1 MLCGYPCFS
10 CVEVVHLKRRH
21 HWVNAL
27 FLAPVLFA
35 FTMVMVIPFFLGI
48 YYSMTDFNGVRT
60 NLTFVGLKNY
70 ETMFSDP
77 LFLHSFLVTVEYTVI
92 NVIFV
97 NVVAFALSLMV
108 TSNLKGRNFLRAGFF
123 VPNLIGGIVLGYIW
137 QFVFNNVITQTAASL
152 GLNFLTKSL
161 ISNKDTV
168 IWAMSLVNVWQ
179 YAGYIMMIYVA
190 AIQGI
195 PANLM
200 EAASVDGANYWTRL
214 TKILIPMMASSFTIT
229 TFLTLTNSFKQFDLN
244 MSLTNGGPAGM
255 YMMKAVKTSEL
266 LALNIYNTAITKNM
280 WGDGQAR
287 AVIFFIVLVC
297 ISLVQVAINKR
308 KEVEM

>member
-1 MLCGYPCFS
+1 M
-10 CVEVVHLKRRH
+10 
-21 HWVNAL
+21 NAL

-60 NLTFVGLKNY
+60 DLTFVGLKNY

-287 AVIFFIVLVC
+287 AVIFFIVLVF